1 MGDQFV
7 IRRISAALA
16 TTAAGAILAIIGT
29 SSPAQAQDTQ
39 GGGFYFG
46 VTGGYGFGEADVKGD
61 LLRDHSIPS
70 SQVVSEDGKG
80 DLEGGMIGGLVGF
93 DYALGNGLVIGAV
106 GDLSWLN
113 ATGNADVEPSV
124 INLTG
129 SDYDVDASLSW
140 LGTLRGRVGFE
151 MGDVLVYGTGGL
163 AFGGVDADLSVSGS
177 GEINSDSNTQVGW
190 TVGAGVN
197 YMATDNVMLG
207 VEYLYVDLGEGS
219 YKFGD
224 TGEADIDLNMSIVRG
239 TVSFKF

>member
-1 MGDQFV
+1 M
-7 IRRISAALA
+7 IRRVTAALA

-39 GGGFYFG
+39 SGGFYIG

-61 LLRDHSIPS
+61 LLRDHSNPS

-129 SDYDVDASLSW
+129 SDYDVDTSLSW

-190 TVGAGVN
+190 TVGGGVN

-219 YKFGD
+219 YQFGD
-224 TGEADIDLNMSIVRG
+224 TGDADIDLNMSIVRG